1 MYDVIIIRYGE
12 IALKGDNINDFIS
25 QLVSNIKR
33 ATVDLGDFEISTIY
47 GRIFLYAENDKI
59 EKIAARLVNVP
70 GIISLSPAHRFRIGK
85 KIADF
90 NEQDFEELKNRAVEL
105 FKAEV
110 QSYPTTFKVETTRA
124 DKSFPIE
131 SPELNSELGGEIL
144 REVESKTAPLSVDVH
159 QPEHL
164 FEVEI
169 RRGKIYLFVR
179 REAGPGGLPVKSSGK
194 ALLLL
199 SGGIDSPVAGWLGL
213 KRGLTLNAVYFD
225 SPPYTSERAKE
236 KVIDLAKVLSRYGGE
251 IKLQIPYFTEIQQEI
266 LKKCPRRYTV
276 TIMRRMMIRI
286 ANRLAEMNN
295 ELALVTGES
304 LGQVASQTLEG
315 LRSSDEVAEFP
326 VLRPLITMD
335 KNDIIALAK
344 RVGTYEIS
352 IRPHEDCC
360 TIFVPDNPATQ
371 PKLDTIH
378 FGEEDLD
385 IEKLIDRAV
394 KKMEVIKINEG
405 AE

>member
-1 MYDVIIIRYGE
+1 MYDLIIIRYGE
-12 IALKGDNINDFIS
+12 IGLKGDNINDFIS
-25 QLVSNIKR
+25 QLVSNIER
-33 ATVDLGDFEISTIY
+33 AAADLGDFEISTVY
-47 GRIFLYAENDKI
+47 GRIFLYAESDQI
-59 EKIAARLVNVP
+59 EKIVERLVNVP
-70 GIISLSPAHRFRIGK
+70 GIISLSPAQRLRIGK

-90 NEQDFEELKNRAVEL
+90 NEQDFKELKNKAVRL

-110 QSYPTTFKVETTRA
+110 QNYPTTFKMETTRA

-131 SPELNSELGGEIL
+131 SPELNRELGGEIL
-144 REVESKTAPLSVDVH
+144 REVESPETPLSVDVH

-169 RRGKIYLFVR
+169 RRGKIYLFIR

-213 KRGLTLNAVYFD
+213 KRGLSLNAVYFD

-236 KVIDLAKVLSRYGGE
+236 KVIDLTKVLSRYGGE

-266 LKKCPRRYTV
+266 LKKSPRRYTV

-286 ANRLAEMNN
+286 ANRLAEINN

-335 KNDIIALAK
+335 KNDIIALGK

-378 FGEEDLD
+378 FGEENLE
-385 IEKLIDRAV
+385 IEALIERALE
-394 KKMEVIKINEG
+394 KMEVITINEG